1 MRLEPAPPGTGTV
14 FVREDLPGSPA
25 VPALLS
31 AVVSSD
37 RGTTLGLPGGA
48 RILTV
53 EHLLAALAGAEI
65 DDVLVLLDGPE
76 LPIGDGSAR
85 PYLDLIGAAGVAGC
99 PGTREPL
106 AVESAVFWERGES
119 LLAAFPG
126 EGLRV
131 AAAVS
136 FPRLPPQ
143 YLSLSL
149 DPEVFRDEVAPA
161 RTFGM
166 LEEAEALFERGL
178 ALGSGLENTVV
189 LDGEVVISKEGL
201 RFPDEFVRH
210 KILDL
215 VGDLALLGR
224 PLRGTVVALRP
235 GHAHNLALA
244 SKILEADNE

>member
-1 MRLEPAPPGTGTV
+1 M

-48 RILTV
+48 RVFTV

-65 DDVLVLLDGPE
+65 DDVLVRLDGPE

-85 PYLDLIGAAGVAGC
+85 PYLDLIGEAGRAGA
-99 PGTREPL
+99 PGDRNPL
-106 AVESAVFWERGES
+106 SVRSPVFLERGES

-126 EGLRV
+126 AQLRV

-136 FPRLPPQ
+136 FSRLPPQ

-149 DPEVFRDEVAPA
+149 DPEVFRNEVAPA

-178 ALGSGLENTVV
+178 ARGSGLENTVV
-189 LDGEVVISKEGL
+189 IAGDAVISKGGT

-224 PLRGTVVALRP
+224 PFRGTVVALRP
-235 GHAHNLALA
+235 GHASNLALA